1 MFDLFIENFL
11 FFSFDQQSDDNQ
23 DYDGQGFNSQPF
35 GGSSFSNND
44 QFSRND
50 GGAKSSGRSSTNSNF
65 RAEATT
71 FIPIIRFD
79 KEQTLDG
86 SYKTRLHSL
95 HLKKKKKKKF
105 TNDSFTN
112 NCIFFV

>member
-95 HLKKKKKKKF
+95 HLKKKKEEEIYERF
-105 TNDSFTN
+105 
-112 NCIFFV
+112 IYE